1 MYTENA
7 NNQNAFDL
15 MQSQDFIAN
24 VAALLMPA
32 ISEVINDAV
41 KKAVTLAT
49 APTMSK
55 QDFAAA
61 NRLSMS
67 LLEKWIANGLVL
79 LAPTP
84 SITYTQSRTNR
95 KTGEVV
101 ETTMTRHGN
110 PLINVA
116 AWREKI
122 ASRQSNV
129 ATSNHNLILQV
140 QGY

>member
-116 AWREKI
+116 AWREKN
-122 ASRQSNV
+122 RQQ
-129 ATSNHNLILQV
+129 AIKCR
-140 QGY
+140 YIKP

>member
-67 LLEKWIANGLVL
+67 LLEKWIANGVVL

-116 AWREKI
+116 AWREKN
-122 ASRQSNV
+122 RQQ
-129 ATSNHNLILQV
+129 AIKCR
-140 QGY
+140 YIKP